1 MPKKRYQYLFSG
13 INLGVVYYFVAL
25 CGLDADVSGGLEVAS
40 VAADFFGCERN
51 LAISNGKESVVATAL
66 YVRAWSELR
75 AALAHDDIA
84 GLGRAAMG
92 DFHAEPL
99 AVGIAAKPCR
109 SARFFMGHR

>member
-1 MPKKRYQYLFSG
+1 MPKKRYQVSFFG

-25 CGLDADVSGGLEVAS
+25 CGLDADVSGGLEPAS
-40 VAADFFGCERN
+40 VVADFFGCERN
-51 LAISNGKESVVATAL
+51 LAISNGKESIVATTL
-66 YVRAWSELR
+66 NVRAGSELR

-84 GLGRAAMG
+84 GSGYAAMCN
-92 DFHAEPL
+92 FNAEPL